1 MSDVKKRKKIR
12 FGFPKKIEGF
22 LIGGMIFLLFML
34 DILQNKIQDFG
45 LDYVV
50 TYFTAGKTV
59 PAIDLFWVA
68 VIGFTIFATLVFSRS
83 IWEGR
88 KDMKV
93 DVFFGI
99 IMFVGLVLIIAG
111 AIAAFSFKGP
121 EPVPWFYN
129 IPQISFYHIGMLM
142 EIIGGLYFAITK

>member
-1 MSDVKKRKKIR
+1 MIKHKKIQFR
-12 FGFPKKIEGF
+12 FPNKIEGF
-22 LIGGMIFLLFML
+22 LIGGMIFLLFMM

-45 LDYVV
+45 LDYSV

-68 VIGFTIFATLVFSRS
+68 IILFTIFATLVFSRS

-88 KDMKV
+88 KDRKI
-93 DVFFGI
+93 DVFFGCL
-99 IMFVGLVLIIAG
+99 MFVGLILIVAG
-111 AIAAFSFKGP
+111 AIAAFSFKGH

-129 IPQISFYHIGMLM
+129 IPQISFYHIGMLT
-142 EIIGGLYFAITK
+142 EIIGGLYFATTK